1 MLDVRD
7 LECLV
12 VLAEEL
18 HFNRAAL
25 RLSIAQPALTKR
37 IQKIE
42 AELGVDLFTRG
53 PGGVALTSAGHE
65 LLGHARRMLGGWRAM
80 QRDAEQL
87 RAGAQGV
94 VRIGAVGSA
103 FYEALPRLL
112 APVRAALPDIVLQV
126 DELETPELVDALRV
140 GEVQLGFVRPPIADG
155 LRVETVWVEEF
166 VAAVPDTS
174 RLCALPAVSAADLS
188 EHPVVLFPRTSG
200 TGYWDRVARFFQQAG
215 IEFAPIE
222 SAEHVTTI
230 LGQVALGIGVS
241 VVPASAERVAIP
253 GVTYVPLDRPAPV
266 PLAVASNPGMTP
278 LAARR
283 VLEHLP
289 STPIQRE
296 HSR

>member
-37 IQKIE
+37 VQKIE

-53 PGGVALTSAGHE
+53 PGGVALTGAGHE
-65 LLGHARRMLGGWRAM
+65 LLGHARRMLGEWRAM

-87 RAGAQGV
+87 RTGARGV

-103 FYEALPRLL
+103 FYEALPHLL
-112 APVRAALPDIVLQV
+112 APVRAALPDLVLQV
-126 DELETPELVDALRV
+126 DELETPELVAALRV
-140 GEVQLGFVRPPIADG
+140 GEVQLGFVRPPIAEG
-155 LRVETVWVEEF
+155 FRVETVWVEQF

-174 RLCALPAVSAADLS
+174 RLCELPTVSIADLS
-188 EHPVVLFPRTSG
+188 EHPVVLFRRSAG
-200 TGYWDRVARFFQQAG
+200 IGYWDRVAALFQDAG
-215 IEFAPIE
+215 IEFDPIR
-222 SAEHVTTI
+222 SAAHVTTI

-241 VVPASAERVAIP
+241 IVPASAERVDIP
-253 GVTYVPLDRPAPV
+253 GVAYVPLDRPAPL
-266 PLAVASNPGMTP
+266 PLAVASNPGMVP

-289 STPIQRE
+289 HAPLER
-296 HSR
+296 